1 MVKMHDPYNAVL
13 TMGDPQLQRPRPTGE
28 SQAVQPLSWFLDV
41 ANETKLETQQI
52 PNSKARESAGEPV
65 NCLLSRQPIFGPH

>member
-1 MVKMHDPYNAVL
+1 MVKMHDPYDAVL
-13 TMGDPQLQRPRPTGE
+13 TTGDPRLRRPRPTGE

-41 ANETKLETQQI
+41 ANETELETQQI
-52 PNSKARESAGEPV
+52 PNSKVGESAGEPV